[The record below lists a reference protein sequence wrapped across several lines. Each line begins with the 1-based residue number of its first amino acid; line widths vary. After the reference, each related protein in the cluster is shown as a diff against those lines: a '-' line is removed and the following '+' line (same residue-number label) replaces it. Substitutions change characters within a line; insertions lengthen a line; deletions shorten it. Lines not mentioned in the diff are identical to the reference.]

1 MRAFRFNAP
10 PFLSSNR
17 SETKMNQEHFPYR
30 RRFTLVEGA
39 VVIGLVILLVVV
51 VLPVVFDESEN
62 TDQVRDLAA
71 VQEAVRRYRAET
83 GAYPSF
89 AAAARPGQTLVD
101 PWVAGELPNPGA
113 VPAQAGLDFDAVAL
127 RGGVAV
133 RFFPD
138 YLRERP
144 RHADERALD
153 GGARWRIDAEG
164 SVLIQLDG
172 RSY

>member
-1 MRAFRFNAP
+1 
-10 PFLSSNR
+10 
-17 SETKMNQEHFPYR
+17 MNQEHFPYR

-113 VPAQAGLDFDAVAL
+113 VPAEAGLDFDAVAL

-133 RFFPD
+133 RFFPELSQGETAARRRARSRRWRTLANRCRGKRLD
-138 YLRERP
+138 KAR
-144 RHADERALD
+144 RALIL
-153 GGARWRIDAEG
+153 G
-164 SVLIQLDG
+164 
-172 RSY
+172 